1 MPNLLKQFSANEK
14 LGGSGANMEVYQ
26 LYSYLNTGSSNGN
39 IIGVG
44 FQHTKIMKMNME
56 NVTAKMRTTIIQNK
70 VGDFEILRNRKKPN

>member
-1 MPNLLKQFSANEK
+1 
-14 LGGSGANMEVYQ
+14 MEVYQ
-26 LYSYLNTGSSNGN
+26 LYSYLNTGGQNGN

-70 VGDFEILRNRKKPN
+70 VETLKFLGTEKTTNQ